1 MVGDTTDSVW
11 GVMDIYPQTDF
22 PDFRKKAVIRSDYG
36 DILIIPREGGS
47 LTRLYV
53 ELPEGT
59 KAKEV
64 TIEDLQATARKVF
77 QPYKMEVAE
86 VYWWSAF
93 VIGQRLCD
101 HFSKD
106 DRVFLT
112 GDACHTHSPKA
123 GQGMNTSLQDGYNI
137 GWKLASALKKQ
148 VHPDILKSYDLERGM
163 TAADLIN
170 FDRHFAAAFSSK
182 APKDNENAT
191 KFSDLFVQV
200 GKYTA
205 GLSVH
210 YKDSSITW
218 SDQSTQ
224 ELAKNITVGMRFPT
238 AQVVRFCDARAMQL
252 VKALTSDGRWRI
264 VVFAGD
270 SSDMSTWT
278 QLSKVCFQNSK
289 LNSLKLL
296 VYPI

>member
-1 MVGDTTDSVW
+1 
-11 GVMDIYPQTDF
+11 MDVYPQTDF
-22 PDFRKKAVIRSDYG
+22 PDFRKKVVIKSKHG
-36 DILIIPREGGS
+36 DLLIIPREGGS
-47 LTRLYV
+47 LTRFYV
-53 ELPEGT
+53 ELPAGK

-64 TIEDLQATARKVF
+64 KVEELQATARKIF
-77 QPYKMEVAE
+77 YPYKMDFAA

-93 VIGQRLCD
+93 AIGQRLCD

-137 GWKLASALKKQ
+137 GWKLASILKGQ
-148 VHPDILKSYDLERGM
+148 VHPNILKTYDLERGM

-182 APKDNENAT
+182 APKDEANSQN
-191 KFSDLFVQV
+191 FSDLFIQA

-210 YKDSSITW
+210 YKDSAITW
-218 SDQSTQ
+218 SKQSSQ
-224 ELAKNITVGMRFPT
+224 DLARNLTVGMRFPT
-238 AQVVRFCDARAMQL
+238 AQVVRFCDARAIQL
-252 VKALTSDGRWRI
+252 AKALPSDGRWRI
-264 VVFAGD
+264 VVFPGEVENQ
-270 SSDMSTWT
+270 STWAR
-278 QLSKVCFQNSK
+278 LSKVC
-289 LNSLKLL
+289 LEILE
-296 VYPI
+296 

>member
-1 MVGDTTDSVW
+1 MIGDTTDSVW
-11 GVMDIYPQTDF
+11 GVMDVYPRTDF
-22 PDFRKKAVIRSDYG
+22 PDFRKKVVVKSVHG
-36 DILIIPREGGS
+36 DLLIIPREGGS
-47 LTRLYV
+47 LTRFYV
-53 ELPEGT
+53 ELPSGT

-64 TIEDLQATARKVF
+64 RIEDLQATARKIF
-77 QPYKMEVAE
+77 YPYKMDFAG

-93 VIGQRLCD
+93 AIGQRLCD

-137 GWKLASALKKQ
+137 GWKLAS
-148 VHPDILKSYDLERGM
+148 ILKGQALPDLLKTYDLERGM

-182 APKDNENAT
+182 APRDEASSQS
-191 KFSDLFVQV
+191 FSDLFIQA

-210 YKDSSITW
+210 YKDSAIVW
-218 SDQSTQ
+218 SKQSSKD
-224 ELAKNITVGMRFPT
+224 LARNLTVGMRFPT
-238 AQVVRFCDARAMQL
+238 VQVVRFCDARAMQL
-252 VKALTSDGRWRI
+252 VNALPSDGRWRI
-264 VVFAGD
+264 VVFSGEVED
-270 SSDMSTWT
+270 QSSWT
-278 QLSKVCFQNSK
+278 RLSKVCPKS
-289 LNSLKLL
+289 
-296 VYPI
+296 